1 MTHWGSMNRWLLSI
15 GRVNTQL
22 LSVMI
27 TQGQIHGLKS
37 NLFNLKIFP
46 QIFSFFYNN
55 FFFFLFF
62 ATGLLYALSSN
73 PAEHKA
79 FGTVVFAPLL
89 SPTTFFYIF
98 PFLFFYFCFSFFL
111 PPEGD
116 FRRSLPKVAPIT
128 TTTTYPRW
136 WFLICIPPN
145 PRAPRSTHLHKRPR
159 APTPCLLPL
168 TDWQKVCG
176 VGLTK
181 TPYIFSV
188 SFLLL

>member
-1 MTHWGSMNRWLLSI
+1 MFLICIPRKFPSTPHTVELCFRWGRGFS
-15 GRVNTQL
+15 
-22 LSVMI
+22 
-27 TQGQIHGLKS
+27 GQTGGL
-37 NLFNLKIFP
+37 FP

-55 FFFFLFF
+55 FFSFFFLPLGCFTHSLVTRPNTRLLAQWSLHPSYLPQQFF
-62 ATGLLYALSSN
+62 
-73 PAEHKA
+73 
-79 FGTVVFAPLL
+79 F
-89 SPTTFFYIF
+89 TFS
-98 PFLFFYFCFSFFL
+98 LFFFSIFAFLFFL

-145 PRAPRSTHLHKRPR
+145 PLAPLSTHLHKRPR